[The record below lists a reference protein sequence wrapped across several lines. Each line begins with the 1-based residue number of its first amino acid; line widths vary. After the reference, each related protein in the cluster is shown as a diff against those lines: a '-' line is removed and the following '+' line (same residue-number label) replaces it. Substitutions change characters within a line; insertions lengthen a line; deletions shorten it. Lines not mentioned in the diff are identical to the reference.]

1 MLEDMLALANS
12 VACYQVA
19 LSSGMYDT
27 ERTAEQHGTA
37 RHSSAPHDRARHRTA
52 LNGVA
57 PRR

>member
-1 MLEDMLALANS
+1 MLALANS